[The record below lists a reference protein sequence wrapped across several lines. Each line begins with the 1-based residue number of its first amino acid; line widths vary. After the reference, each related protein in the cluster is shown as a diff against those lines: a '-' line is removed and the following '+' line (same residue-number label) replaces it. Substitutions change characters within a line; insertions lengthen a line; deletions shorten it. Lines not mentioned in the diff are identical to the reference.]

1 MNQQI
6 FNQNKRD
13 AIKRMQEMQAKSIYN
28 KAEKPKSKEQ
38 PQSKTQSPKQSSQ
51 PSQQQSQRPTSKTQQ
66 QQSNQSVFWENA
78 HSQIQPQPQPQQQSK
93 PQSKQQSKQQ
103 SNLLGGLNLPFLENL
118 KTDGDLTLILGIL
131 LLLLSEKADKR
142 LLFVLIYILL

>member
-1 MNQQI
+1 MNQQN

-38 PQSKTQSPKQSSQ
+38 PQSKAQSPKQSSQ

-66 QQSNQSVFWENA
+66 QQSNQSAFREHT
-78 HSQIQPQPQPQQQSK
+78 HSQIQPQTQ
-93 PQSKQQSKQQ
+93 QQSKQQ

-142 LLFVLIYILL
+142 LLFALIYILL

>member
-38 PQSKTQSPKQSSQ
+38 PQSKAQSPKQSSQ

-66 QQSNQSVFWENA
+66 QQSNQSAFEDLA
-78 HSQIQPQPQPQQQSK
+78 HSQPQTQP
-93 PQSKQQSKQQ
+93 QSKQQ

-142 LLFVLIYILL
+142 LLFALIYILL